1 MAKLT
6 IKTADDCKWD
16 ILSLGEVM
24 LRLDPG
30 DTRVARTRQFQVW
43 EKAAANTMLPGV
55 CGVALECGQHW

>member
-43 EKAAANTMLPGV
+43 EVDCWKICCCKAV
-55 CGVALECGQHW
+55 